1 MNNDFRK
8 VLDAIEPTEAQ
19 KNRMLSGIKKRAA
32 EETVTKPT
40 RKGAKW
46 LRVAAVAAAL
56 CCVFGMTV
64 YAEDIGELFT
74 GLFAKD
80 AIVGEMVVTDAYD
93 DADSH
98 VGMTVEEILSDGVTI
113 RMVVRYHALDEQG
126 QQWLEELKYE
136 EFEDDVLKYDLYG
149 FEVTPDLTGN
159 ISVYGLNWSCGAR
172 EIEEYRTGSER
183 FFVVFMEADRIGW
196 ASESYIELSYLM
208 PGGEKKI
215 TLDASARVEFDSYEF
230 DPSAAPEKLYIPESA
245 NISPLSLVINGTDL
259 GMFERG
265 ELNGAKYIKLIA
277 EDKVDRLFLCFKDG
291 SRVNLLNDYAHFTN
305 GTTYTLCSGNGSKGE
320 NCCIIA
326 SASFKDPIDVST
338 VSGIE
343 LDGVFYPFE

>member
-1 MNNDFRK
+1 MNNDFK
-8 VLDAIEPTEAQ
+8 NTFDAIEPTEVQ
-19 KNRMLSGIKKRAA
+19 KTRMLSGIKKRAA
-32 EETVTKPT
+32 EETVKKPAC
-40 RKGAKW
+40 KGVKW

-64 YAEDIGELFT
+64 YADDIGELFT

-98 VGMTVEEILSDGVTI
+98 VGMTVEEMLSDGVTI
-113 RMVVRYHALDEQG
+113 RMVVHYHALDEQG
-126 QQWLEELKYE
+126 HQWLEELKYE
-136 EFEDDVLKYDLYG
+136 DDALKYDLYG
-149 FEVTPDLTGN
+149 FEVTPDLSGN
-159 ISVYGLNWSCGAR
+159 ISVYGLNWSCGSR
-172 EIEEYRTGSER
+172 ELEEYRTESER

-196 ASESYIELSYLM
+196 ASEDYIELSYLM

-215 TLDASARVEFDSYEF
+215 TLDASACVDFSSYEL
-230 DPSAAPEKLYIPESA
+230 DPSDAPEKLYLPKSA

-259 GMFERG
+259 GMFEKG
-265 ELNGAKYIKLIA
+265 EANGANYIKLNA
-277 EDKVDRLFLCFKDG
+277 EDKVDRLFLCFNDG
-291 SRVNLLNDYAHFTN
+291 SHVNLLKDYAHFTN
-305 GTTYTLCSGNGSKGE
+305 GTTYTLCSGNGSEEE
-320 NCCIIA
+320 NSCIIA
-326 SASFKDPIDVST
+326 STSFKDPIDVST